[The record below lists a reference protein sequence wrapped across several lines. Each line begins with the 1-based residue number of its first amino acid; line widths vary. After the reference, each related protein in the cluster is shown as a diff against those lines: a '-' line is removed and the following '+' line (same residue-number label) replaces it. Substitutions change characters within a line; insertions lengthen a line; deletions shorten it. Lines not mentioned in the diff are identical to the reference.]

1 MPRDI
6 CGTKMFRFS
15 HFFIKIDWLT
25 RFFLSQPVPVCPA
38 YPQTSP
44 DKSPPS
50 LSKALAS
57 LIELLA

>member
-6 CGTKMFRFS
+6 RGTKMFRFS

-25 RFFLSQPVPVCPA
+25 RFFLSQPVPNCPA

-50 LSKALAS
+50 LNKASAS
-57 LIELLA
+57 PTRLID